1 MHKLFF
7 GKVCSRFYVKWRY
20 HRITMCIGLSNIAV
34 NRNIVTLMN
43 FMIITLEHFSKH
55 YVNSVPI
62 RSFPGQ
68 CLLAFGLNTERHGVS
83 LRVQSECGKY
93 VPVKLQILTLLSQ
106 RKHLFWSSKLAGI
119 NYTKQE
125 LRRSKFY

>member
-1 MHKLFF
+1 MQKLVF

-20 HRITMCIGLSNIAV
+20 HRITICIGQSNLAV

-43 FMIITLEHFSKH
+43 FMIITLEQFSKH

-83 LRVQSECGKY
+83 PCSVRMWEIRISKTPNIDTFVAEKTLVLVIKIGRN
-93 VPVKLQILTLLSQ
+93 KL
-106 RKHLFWSSKLAGI
+106 H
-119 NYTKQE
+119 
-125 LRRSKFY
+125 

>member
-1 MHKLFF
+1 
-7 GKVCSRFYVKWRY
+7 
-20 HRITMCIGLSNIAV
+20 MCIGLSNIAV
-34 NRNIVTLMN
+34 DRNIVTLMN
-43 FMIITLEHFSKH
+43 SMIITLEHFSKH